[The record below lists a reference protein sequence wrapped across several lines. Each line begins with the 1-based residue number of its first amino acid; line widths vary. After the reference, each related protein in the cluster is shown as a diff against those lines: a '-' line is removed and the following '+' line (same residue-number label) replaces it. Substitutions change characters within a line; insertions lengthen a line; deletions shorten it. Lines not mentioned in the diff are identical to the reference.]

1 MSTELTSAKQE
12 SWRKF
17 CTESPTHTPWK
28 LYKTCKTGFAG
39 APVTTSLTLLDGSVT
54 TSEVETVCALFH
66 KFFPDDDTAKDSDQQ
81 RDIRAQTAKTGP
93 PNSQLELLFSKHDV
107 EEVISNIDVKK
118 YPGPD
123 GIDWVMVKRLHEHLP
138 NFWLTL
144 FNKCL
149 SLGCFPKEW
158 NKARVIAIT
167 KSDKNKLHSAL
178 GYRGIILL
186 HIPGKCLEKLVTERL
201 NTILSPLDI
210 HHRNN
215 AVLQQENPR
224 STT

>member
-93 PNSQLELLFSKHDV
+93 PNSQLEPLFSKHEV
-107 EEVISNIDVKK
+107 EQVISNIDAKK
-118 YPGPD
+118 CPGPD
-123 GIDWVMVKRLHEHLP
+123 SIDGVMVKRLHEHLP

-149 SLGCFPKEW
+149 
-158 NKARVIAIT
+158 IT
-167 KSDKNKLHSAL
+167 W
-178 GYRGIILL
+178 LL
-186 HIPGKCLEKLVTERL
+186 PQGMVKGKGNCYSQ
-201 NTILSPLDI
+201 IG
-210 HHRNN
+210 
-215 AVLQQENPR
+215 QE
-224 STT
+224 